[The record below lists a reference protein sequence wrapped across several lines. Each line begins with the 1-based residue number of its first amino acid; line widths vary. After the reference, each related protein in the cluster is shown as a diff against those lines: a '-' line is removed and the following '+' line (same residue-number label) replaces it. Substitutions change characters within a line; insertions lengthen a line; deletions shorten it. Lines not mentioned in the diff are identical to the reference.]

1 VGQHT
6 PLAAGS
12 RQVQQ
17 RIDHLAATVEWLT
30 PARFL
35 REQRFNALPL
45 LVGQVGWIGFSR
57 FHAEKLY
64 FVIFCWRGNVAN
76 FRHVQDD
83 FIRKLPMHYRT
94 VVGEGGTRLSV
105 GERQRINLARAF
117 LKNAPILLMDE
128 PTSALDVESE
138 AQVVQSLSELM
149 RGRTTL
155 MVAHRL
161 TTIQRV
167 NFILVLENGMLKE
180 SGSPEELMAGAGY
193 YSRVVSGQTQLD

>member
-1 VGQHT
+1 
-6 PLAAGS
+6 
-12 RQVQQ
+12 
-17 RIDHLAATVEWLT
+17 
-30 PARFL
+30 
-35 REQRFNALPL
+35 
-45 LVGQVGWIGFSR
+45 
-57 FHAEKLY
+57 
-64 FVIFCWRGNVAN
+64 
-76 FRHVQDD
+76 
-83 FIRKLPMHYRT
+83 
-94 VVGEGGTRLSV
+94 
-105 GERQRINLARAF
+105 
-117 LKNAPILLMDE
+117 MDE